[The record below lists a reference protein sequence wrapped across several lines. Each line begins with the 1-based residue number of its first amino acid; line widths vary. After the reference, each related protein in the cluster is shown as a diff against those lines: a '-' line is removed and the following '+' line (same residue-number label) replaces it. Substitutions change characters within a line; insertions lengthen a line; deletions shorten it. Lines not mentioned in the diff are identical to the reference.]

1 MKTGLKGSASNAAKA
16 GRAASRALIFL
27 VFLFPVLLF
36 IIATDNLD
44 SKTMARGNVQLANP
58 EAELVRLPAPRHD
71 SRFSLEKA
79 IKMRRSVRQYKD
91 SPLTLAEISQ
101 ILWAAQGFTRERKE
115 PPARWNPKYEWQG
128 GLRTAPSAGALYPM
142 EIYLL
147 AGKVEGLPGGLYKY
161 IPKNHALRKLAGAD
175 KRKALCQ
182 AALGQPQ
189 IEKAPAV
196 ILMAGVYER
205 TSYKYGERAE
215 RYVHMEAG
223 SVAEN
228 VYLQATAL
236 GIGTVLIGAFNDDEV
251 KKAMSLPADESPLII
266 MPLGKI
272 PGTPE
277 EK

>member
-1 MKTGLKGSASNAAKA
+1 MKTGLKGSAFNAVK
-16 GRAASRALIFL
+16 GGWAAARTLTFLIFF
-27 VFLFPVLLF
+27 FLIFYC
-36 IIATDNLD
+36 ITSTDNLYSTTTPD
-44 SKTMARGNVQLANP
+44 DNAPLANP
-58 EAELVRLPAPRHD
+58 DSELVRLPAPSHD
-71 SRFSLEKA
+71 SQFSLEKA
-79 IKMRRSVRQYKD
+79 IKMRRSVREYKD
-91 SPLTLAEISQ
+91 SPLSLTEISQ

-161 IPKNHALRKLAGAD
+161 IPKNHALSILAGAD

-189 IEKAPAV
+189 VEKAPAV

-205 TSYKYGERAE
+205 TSYKYGQRAE

-251 KKAMSLPADESPLII
+251 KKVMKLPADESPLII
-266 MPLGKI
+266 MPMGKI

>member
-1 MKTGLKGSASNAAKA
+1 MPEILKNLSGKINVAGKAAF
-16 GRAASRALIFL
+16 RVRLIPFS
-27 VFLFPVLLF
+27 FLFILF
-36 IIATDNLD
+36 LIISSGNLNASSD
-44 SKTMARGNVQLANP
+44 SSLDCTVASP
-58 EAELVRLPAPRHD
+58 ESELIPLPPPRYE
-71 SRFSLEKA
+71 SQFSVEKA
-79 IKMRRSVRQYKD
+79 LKTRQSVREYKD
-91 SPLTLAEISQ
+91 APLSMAEISQ

-147 AGKVEGLPGGLYKY
+147 AGKVEGLPGGVYKY
-161 IPKNHALRKLAGAD
+161 VPKNHALKKVSGTD
-175 KRKALCQ
+175 KRKALCL

-189 IEKAPAV
+189 VERAPAV

-223 SVAEN
+223 SIAEN

-236 GIGTVLIGAFNDDEV
+236 GIGTVFIGAFSDEEV
-251 KKAMSLPADESPLII
+251 KKVMALPLDEAPLVI
-266 MPLGKI
+266 MPLGKM
-272 PGTPE
+272 PTRRE
-277 EK
+277 